1 MKTNSIT
8 LLTILMIVFC
18 GTANCQQTGLPQPG
32 SLVYHHHNLYDL
44 STEQKLDKL
53 SLQQILDNENFTV
66 YQQARC
72 EHIASIPLWSLAGA
86 SAATSLT
93 FLFVGLHADLTF
105 EQNPDMPTHSAG
117 PYFYAMSGITMG
129 AALIP
134 AIPALVLTL
143 DSKKKLENVAENH
156 NKSNRITFNVKPTPQ
171 GIGVFINF

>member
-72 EHIASIPLWSLAGA
+72 EHIASIPLWAVAGA
-86 SAATSLT
+86 GATVSLG
-93 FLFVGLHADLTF
+93 FLLGGFIGDLTSSGT
-105 EQNPDMPTHSAG
+105 EGVG
-117 PYFYAMSGITMG
+117 PASPFLCVVSGITMG